1 MGSQA
6 GYDWDLFLLNASTG
20 MVFSSLLVFS
30 LFVPSFIFS
39 LASSLLSFVLESVCV
54 CVCASERRR
63 RTSEDKT
70 KRERWRYCL
79 QTNKQTNKKQNPIIL
94 FSYLVN
100 ISDLVLVRIR
110 EIISAVMCC
119 VVLCCVRLCVVVL
132 YPKQNRIVNLIK
144 KVDDDE
150 ISAQGKRKKNASL
163 GKSERRKK
171 KTTMTKNEK
180 RESELAKTRIYAC
193 DFHSWCS
200 VLLFICLFF

>member
-1 MGSQA
+1 M
-6 GYDWDLFLLNASTG
+6 
-20 MVFSSLLVFS
+20 
-30 LFVPSFIFS
+30 
-39 LASSLLSFVLESVCV
+39 CV
-54 CVCASERRR
+54 CVRARGEEERLKIKQNVN
-63 RTSEDKT
+63 DDDIVYK
-70 KRERWRYCL
+70 